1 MKKFLL
7 YATIVFIIFLIGC
20 DKEVVYQTRYIDNC
34 ISTELRQEPSNGS
47 TVLDDLKYGEIV
59 SYEKD
64 VKNGYSKVVYEG
76 ITGYVLSTMLSE
88 EKPVEN
94 NINTPEEISVKTDNY
109 TNKYDYLITDFEDEY
124 VENHIS
130 TYIRPLYNYIN
141 ENINLCSKKSSGS
154 LTSWYDNGRLCK
166 KELVQG
172 AENYDMSRQYYYDV
186 NNGKMVFAFVFKGT
200 QEHRLYFK
208 DGKLIR
214 YIDENGI
221 IVNNPKSVKSLKMAD
236 YVLNE
241 AY

>member
-1 MKKFLL
+1 MKKILL
-7 YATIVFIIFLIGC
+7 YATIVFIIFLLGC

-94 NINTPEEISVKTDNY
+94 NINTPEEISVKDNY

>member
-7 YATIVFIIFLIGC
+7 YATIVFIIFLLGC

-109 TNKYDYLITDFEDEY
+109 TKKYDYLITDFEDEY